1 MKPSLATLPILLA
14 LLATWLMPT
23 SQAAAIGRCDGDT
36 PPGSARRCTSSILY
50 FNDAHDVRPVLDEG
64 QDRGGVARLK
74 TVLDRAR
81 QRNPDSQAIFGGDL
95 AGGTLFGGVYHGHP
109 MVEALNRIGLDV
121 ANFGQHDFDFGVRN
135 TRELMAE
142 SDFPWVSTNLVDQQG
157 APFSKLPWTVQRVGA
172 YKVAYLGLTD
182 AMDTTSVGAEVDQR
196 PVIDAARAAVDEVT
210 RTENP
215 DVIIA
220 ITQQGLDE
228 NKALLDASPRIDLV
242 LTEELAETESRLNQG
257 ADGRW
262 ILSPEGN
269 LGSVIRVDLTRHRGR
284 IDVTPAVL
292 EVDHTVTPD
301 PELKEYE
308 EFYQRDIDQRL
319 GEQIATV
326 QTPLLRTDNAHRRT
340 ETGLG
345 NLVSDSFRAPTAH
358 PDGVGTDIGWIQGGG
373 LRADVPGPHFTLA
386 DGFGV
391 LPFGNK
397 VVKVSASGSQV
408 RQGLEQGLAGYENLG
423 GGFPS
428 VSGMTYSFDPARPV
442 GQRVVD
448 VTVAGRPLDPS
459 AQYTV
464 AMTDY
469 LRLGGDGV
477 TAFTDAELLGEPA
490 TATVDAEALNAHVRK
505 LGVVNQPLEGRITR
519 L

>member
-1 MKPSLATLPILLA
+1 MSLHRLALPLLLA
-14 LLATWLMPT
+14 LLASLITPST
-23 SQAAAIGRCDGDT
+23 AEAIGRCDEHT
-36 PPGSARRCTSSILY
+36 PPDSARRCTSSILY

-81 QRNPDSQAIFGGDL
+81 QRNADSSAVFGGDL

-121 ANFGQHDFDFGVRN
+121 ANFGQHDFDFGVAN
-135 TRELMAE
+135 THELMAASE
-142 SDFPWVSTNLVDQQG
+142 FPWVSTNLVDRDG
-157 APFSKLPWTVQRVGA
+157 ESFSRLPSTVQRVGA

-196 PVIDAARAAVDEVT
+196 PVIDAARAEVERLT
-210 RTENP
+210 TTEHP

-220 ITQQGLDE
+220 ITQQGLPE
-228 NKALLDASPRIDLV
+228 NRALLDALPRIDVV
-242 LTEELAETESRLNQG
+242 LTEELAETESRFNQST
-257 ADGRW
+257 DGRW

-284 IDVTPAVL
+284 IDVQPAVL
-292 EVDHTVTPD
+292 EVDDTVTPD
-301 PELKEYE
+301 PELKKFE

-319 GEQIATV
+319 GERIAGV
-326 QTPLLRTDNAHRRT
+326 QTPLLRTDNAHRRG

-345 NLVSDSFRAPTAH
+345 NLVSDAFAAPSAH
-358 PDGVGTDIGWIQGGG
+358 PDGAGTDIGWIQGGG
-373 LRADVPGPHFTLA
+373 LRADVPGPDFTLA

-428 VSGMTYSFDPARPV
+428 VSGLAYTFDPARPV
-442 GQRVVD
+442 GSRIVD
-448 VTVAGRPLDPS
+448 VTVAGKPIQPDAR
-459 AQYTV
+459 YTV

-477 TAFTDAELLGEPA
+477 TAFTDAELLSEPA
-490 TATVDAEALNAHVRK
+490 TAMVDAEALNAHVRT
-505 LGVVNQPLEGRITR
+505 LGVIDQPLEGRITR